1 MNAYMK
7 INPQNYRRNSIRLKG
22 FDYSLP
28 GAYSITVVTH
38 QRECLFGE
46 VVDGEMLV
54 NQFGKIVERTWM
66 DLPTH
71 YPQVTL
77 EAFVVMPNH
86 VHGIVIINDLRG
98 GSLLNGDLKVNN
110 SMENGESLPD
120 INQTHPYKMMQ
131 HGLPEIVRAF
141 KSFSARRINL
151 ISNTQG
157 FAVWQRSFYD
167 HIIRDDWDY
176 RNIWEYI
183 QINPQ
188 KWQEDDLQ

>member
-1 MNAYMK
+1 M
-7 INPQNYRRNSIRLKG
+7 RLKG

-28 GAYSITVVTH
+28 GAYFITVITH

-46 VVDGEMLV
+46 VVDGEMRV
-54 NQFGKIVERTWM
+54 NQFGNIVERTWM

-86 VHGIVIINDLRG
+86 VHGIVVINDFSRG
-98 GSLLNGDLKVNN
+98 GSETL
-110 SMENGESLPD
+110 
-120 INQTHPYKMMQ
+120 PYKMMQ

-151 ISNTQG
+151 VKNTHG
-157 FAVWQRSFYD
+157 VAVWQRSFYD
-167 HIIRDDWDY
+167 HIIRDDRDC

-183 QINPQ
+183 QVNPQ
-188 KWQEDDLQ
+188 KWQEDQLHAK